1 VSALVGILVSCAA
14 LIGPASAA
22 APGVTA
28 TVERRDPVAFAYDAC
43 TEGGPACEGEVSVRD
58 QDEAIFATPAEVDC
72 PAASA
77 PSPTSAQAAAV
88 EDCSPPSIDFHYRVS
103 RSPESERPPGALRP
117 QRTRRNVRVIAAC
130 AGLPVQHGSSLA
142 PNTAQP
148 IAMYAVPAL
157 RPPAARSATF
167 EWSSGGPARTLEP
180 LDRPP
185 RA

>member
-14 LIGPASAA
+14 LIGPATGAA
-22 APGVTA
+22 HGAVQP
-28 TVERRDPVAFAYDAC
+28 VERVDPVAFAYDTC
-43 TEGGPACEGEVSVRD
+43 TDGAPACEVSVRNE
-58 QDEAIFATPAEVDC
+58 DEAPIFATPAEVDC

-77 PSPTSAQAAAV
+77 PSPASAQPGG
-88 EDCSPPSIDFHYRVS
+88 EDCSPPTFDFRYRVS

-117 QRTRRNVRVIAAC
+117 QRSRRNVGTIAAC
-130 AGLPVQHGSSLA
+130 TGLPVQRGSSLA
-142 PNTAQP
+142 PSTAQP

-167 EWSSGGPARTLEP
+167 EWSPGGAARTLEP

-185 RA
+185 RS